1 MVKFNFSLYKNLQ
14 FFFKV
19 IDFLEYTRFASRG
32 YIHDALLESSVL
44 VHTLRA
50 KMESHPSL
58 SPYPFSL
65 LPSPHY
71 LPTYPIGLP
80 SLPSPLA
87 HTATHL
93 AYYETRCGNF
103 LRSILVM
110 LQLQSI
116 IIPLLTIF
124 NDHL

>member
-1 MVKFNFSLYKNLQ
+1 MVKFDFSFYKNLQ

-58 SPYPFSL
+58 SLYPFSL

-93 AYYETRCGNF
+93 AYYETRLWQLPPFYPCHA
-103 LRSILVM
+103 SITEYHYTL
-110 LQLQSI
+110 I
-116 IIPLLTIF
+116 
-124 NDHL
+124 DHIQ